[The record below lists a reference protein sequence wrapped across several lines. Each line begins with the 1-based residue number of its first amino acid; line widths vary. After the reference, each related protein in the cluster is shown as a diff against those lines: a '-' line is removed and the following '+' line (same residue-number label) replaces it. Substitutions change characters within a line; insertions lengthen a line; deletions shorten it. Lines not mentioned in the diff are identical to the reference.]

1 MVRVYYSTT
10 TPIIS
15 VIVRQ
20 CYGVAGGIICDARET
35 RKRAA
40 WPSAEWESLPSQGG
54 VEVAHRTGIEK
65 GKITRG
71 VNKAV

>member
-1 MVRVYYSTT
+1 M
-10 TPIIS
+10 
-15 VIVRQ
+15 
-20 CYGVAGGIICDARET
+20 AGGIICDARET
-35 RKRAA
+35 RKRAV
-40 WPSAEWESLPSQGG
+40 WPSAEWGSLPSQGG